1 MLSAADRAPRRG
13 RRWRRG
19 RRRQRGFTLVEVGLV
34 ISVLGLVAVL
44 VSDFYVTQLN
54 LRYANQRADGAV
66 RDMNAII
73 NAALA
78 SREGSNLGLWP
89 NDATRITIDQL
100 RTDGYLPAIPTNRY
114 AGCPG
119 ASACGRYSL
128 AGWDRDAGTS
138 GNGDYTDDAMDAD
151 DLVVRVDVWGKD
163 DAQNIA
169 SQLPLGTASQH
180 GTGKQRYRIEA
191 RLTADGARDRFVR
204 LRNEGRALAFGEVL
218 DDMDEPLPLG
228 DLRGVA
234 RIAWQR
240 DVPTDADGTEENLY
254 EVDSDGSYE
263 RRVTTTAGLRVP
275 IVASP
280 QGAEPEDTGAGITL
294 AEDGVTVHG
303 DLMVKPSRSRSST
316 QRRPRWNV
324 GTTITEN
331 YNNLDRRLACLE
343 ATVPT
348 CS

>member
-1 MLSAADRAPRRG
+1 MPSAADGARHVG
-13 RRWRRG
+13 RRWRHG
-19 RRRQRGFTLVEVGLV
+19 RRHQRGFTLIEVGLV

-44 VSDFYVTQLN
+44 VSDFYITQLN

-66 RDMNAII
+66 RDMHAII
-73 NAALA
+73 NSALA
-78 SREGSNLGLWP
+78 WREQDLNGFWP
-89 NDATRITIDQL
+89 HDANRITINQL
-100 RTDGYLPAIPTNRY
+100 RTDGFLPYIPDNRY

-119 ASACGRYSL
+119 ASACGGYSL
-128 AGWDRDAGTS
+128 AGWDRDAGA
-138 GNGDYTDDAMDAD
+138 NGDYTDDFMDAD
-151 DLVVRVDVWGKD
+151 DLVVRVDVWGAD
-163 DAQNIA
+163 HAHSIA

-180 GTGKQRYRIEA
+180 GTGAQRYRIEA
-191 RLTADGARDRFVR
+191 RLTYDGARDRFVH

-240 DVPTDADGTEENLY
+240 DVPTNADGTEENLY
-254 EVDSDGSYE
+254 ELDSDGGYE
-263 RRVTTTAGLRVP
+263 RRITTTAGLRVP

-303 DLMVKPSRSRSST
+303 DLMVRPSGSRSASPQPT
-316 QRRPRWNV
+316 TWNV
-324 GTTITEN
+324 GEAYGQLLADYNSLAQRVCQLETT
-331 YNNLDRRLACLE
+331 C
-343 ATVPT
+343 
-348 CS
+348 